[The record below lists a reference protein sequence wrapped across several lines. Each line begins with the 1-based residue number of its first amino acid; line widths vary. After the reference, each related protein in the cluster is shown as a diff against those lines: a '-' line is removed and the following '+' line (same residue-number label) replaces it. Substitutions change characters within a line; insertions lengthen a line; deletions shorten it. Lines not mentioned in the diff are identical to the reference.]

1 MVRLL
6 KILVLALLCAPAFAQ
21 NNGFYDPTKPPAA
34 FLPGAPSVAS
44 SATLETPLVLQ
55 SVLLSPQRKV
65 AIINGQNVALGQS
78 IRGYQLRNLGPSQA
92 QLYGPKGTITLKLLP
107 APRQNT
113 ARTPAVE
120 PEKTSRGESK

>member
-6 KILVLALLCAPAFAQ
+6 KILILAVLCAPVFAQ
-21 NNGFYDPTKPPAA
+21 NSGFYDPTKPPAA
-34 FLPGAPSVAS
+34 FLPGTPTAQS

-55 SVLLSPQRKV
+55 SVLLSPQRKA
-65 AIINGQNVALGQS
+65 AIINGQSIALGQS

-92 QLYGPKGTITLKLLP
+92 QLSGPKGTITLKLLP

-113 ARTPAVE
+113 ARTPAVD

>member
-6 KILVLALLCAPAFAQ
+6 KLLILAMLCAPVFAQ

-34 FLPGAPSVAS
+34 FLPGAPTAAS
-44 SATLETPLVLQ
+44 SATQEAPLVLQ
-55 SVLLSPQRKV
+55 SVLLSPQRKA
-65 AIINGQNVALGQS
+65 AIINGQSIALGQS
-78 IRGYQLRNLGPSQA
+78 IRGYQLRSLGPSQA
-92 QLYGPKGTITLKLLP
+92 LLYGPKGTITLKLLP
-107 APRQNT
+107 VPRQNT